1 MEALVYL
8 PLGAA
13 VVALV
18 LPWERIRPWLVPLG
32 ALGHF
37 GLMCLVVPG
46 DARQSAGGWLV
57 LDALGK
63 LVLATVSCVF
73 AVASLYVPGYVRHFH
88 HRRNRFF
95 VAAMLGLLA
104 ALTLVVVAHHLG
116 LMWVAIEASALATAP
131 LLLFNRNARSLEAT
145 WKYLLLSSVGVALA
159 LLGSFFLAHASVLAG
174 HPSTLLFEDL
184 MAAAPSMPPAWLH
197 AALAFL
203 LLGYAGK
210 MGLAPVHTWKP
221 DAYGEAPGVVGM
233 VLAGGTTS
241 VAFLAVLRVARIA
254 EAGGQ
259 GAHVRDV
266 LVVLGLASMAVGAV
280 FMLRQRDLKRML
292 AYSSVEHMGVLA
304 LAAGVGGPR
313 AHLGALLYMIGNAAS
328 KGVLFLAAA
337 NIHRTYGSKQVS
349 AIRGV
354 LHRLPVSG
362 SLFLA
367 GFFAATGSPPFLS
380 FAGLLVIGGALVTDG
395 RWVVA
400 ACFLVLLFAAF
411 LGHAGTVL
419 GVVQGRDSDHGADA
433 TDPAR
438 DTAAPAP
445 REPLWSVLPIG
456 LLAIAMVGL
465 GLWLPQPVEELLHA
479 AVAVLEV
486 HP

>member
-1 MEALVYL
+1 MIEALLYL
-8 PLGAA
+8 PFAAA
-13 VVALV
+13 VAALV
-18 LPWERIRPWLVPLG
+18 LPWERARPWLVPLG
-32 ALGHF
+32 ALGH
-37 GLMCLVVPG
+37 LTLTCLVVPG
-46 DARQSAGGWLV
+46 ETQRSAGGWLV
-57 LDALGK
+57 LDPLGK

-73 AVASLYVPGYVRHFH
+73 SVASLYVPGYVRHYH

-95 VAAMLGLLA
+95 VAAMLGLLT
-104 ALTLVVVAHHLG
+104 ALTLVVLAHHLG

-131 LLLFNRNARSLEAT
+131 LLLFNRNPRSLEAT

-159 LLGSFFLAHASVLAG
+159 LLGSFFLAHASLLSG

-184 MAAAPSMPPAWLH
+184 MAVAPTMPAAWLH

-241 VAFLAVLRVARIA
+241 VAFLAVLRVVRIA

-266 LVVLGLASMAVGAV
+266 LVALGLGSMAVGAA

-313 AHLGALLYMIGNAAS
+313 AHLGALLYMVGNAAS

-337 NIHRTYGSKQVS
+337 NIHRTYGSKQVV
-349 AIRGV
+349 ALRGV
-354 LHRLPVSG
+354 LHRMPLSG

-380 FAGLLVIGGALVTDG
+380 FAALLVIGGALVAEQ
-395 RWVVA
+395 RWILA
-400 ACFLVLLFAAF
+400 TSLLVLLFAAF
-411 LGHAGTVL
+411 LGMAGTVL
-419 GVVQGRDSDHGADA
+419 GVVQGRDPGQQAQAAD
-433 TDPAR
+433 PV
-438 DTAAPAP
+438 P
-445 REPLWSVLPIG
+445 REPLWSVLPIV
-456 LLAIAMVGL
+456 LLAVAMVGL
-465 GLWLPQPVEELLHA
+465 GLWLPQPLDDLLHA

-486 HP
+486 RP